1 MGSEAIASN
10 PLVEI
15 SHSATH
21 RYWNQ
26 IMGEY
31 FPQDGIIV
39 DTEIEDVR

>member
-26 IMGEY
+26 TRGEY
-31 FPQDGIIV
+31 SPQDGMIV
-39 DTEIEDVR
+39 DTEVEDIR